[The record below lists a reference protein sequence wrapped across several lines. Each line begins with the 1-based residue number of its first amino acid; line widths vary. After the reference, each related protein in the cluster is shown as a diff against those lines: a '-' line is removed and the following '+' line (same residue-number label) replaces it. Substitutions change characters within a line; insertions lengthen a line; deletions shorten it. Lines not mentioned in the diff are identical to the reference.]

1 MSFSLLLVLIL
12 SLPEFQ
18 NLVSGLGVVVVFSLD
33 CFRLHLLE
41 FFFFTRLTTFLRLFF
56 LFTFFFVPNG
66 ISLINSFFLAVL
78 DVVGF
83 TVVSVFNHIQSQK
96 VYT

>member
-1 MSFSLLLVLIL
+1 MSFSLLFVLIL

-41 FFFFTRLTTFLRLFF
+41 FFFFTLLTTFLRLFF
-56 LFTFFFVPNG
+56 FTFFFVPNG

-83 TVVSVFNHIQSQK
+83 TVLIVFSHIQSQK
-96 VYT
+96 VY